1 MNGRIFIV
9 AVVALFAGGALAEG
23 FKPWGDVLSAADTDK
38 SGGISKAECDH
49 HPDAGKFPGFG
60 PWFRNHFTDTD
71 ADKNGE
77 ITMAEMMA
85 SMKAIQVSDDALLKN
100 WREAPGFRP
109 KSGED
114 KQSHVTSQASP
125 EMRKDMAVMY
135 QKMAECLRTD
145 ASPEACQRKV
155 AKHCPVLAK
164 TGRCPLHEGISRM
177 KASQASH

>member
-9 AVVALFAGGALAEG
+9 AVVALFAGGVLADG

-49 HPDAGKFPGFG
+49 HPDSGKYPGFR

-71 ADKNGE
+71 VDKNGE
-77 ITMAEMMA
+77 ITMAEMMT
-85 SMKAIQVSDDALLKN
+85 SMAAIQVSDDALLKN
-100 WREAPGFRP
+100 WREPPGFRP

-114 KQSHVTSQASP
+114 KQSQSVTQPST

-145 ASPEACQRKV
+145 LSPEACQRRV

-164 TGRCPLHEGISRM
+164 SGRCPLHEGMGHI
-177 KASQASH
+177 QASH